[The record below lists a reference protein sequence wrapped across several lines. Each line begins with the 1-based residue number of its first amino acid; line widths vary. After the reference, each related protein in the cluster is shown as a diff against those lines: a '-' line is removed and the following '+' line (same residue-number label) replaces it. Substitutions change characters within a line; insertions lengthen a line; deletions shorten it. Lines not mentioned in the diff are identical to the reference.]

1 MTDEPILNKIE
12 SIRGKKF
19 KRLCKTK
26 YKYVY
31 KVSFDNIET
40 YRAELSKYHFCK
52 CFDVIRDAAIAI
64 DKKLL
69 ENNKEPVNILKRKY
83 K

>member
-1 MTDEPILNKIE
+1 MNDEPILNKID

-19 KRLCKTK
+19 KRLGKTK

-31 KVSFDNIET
+31 IVSFDNVET
-40 YRAELSKYHFCK
+40 YRAELSKYKFCK
-52 CFDVIRDAAIAI
+52 CFDNMRDAAIAV

-69 ENNKEPVNILKRKY
+69 ENNKEPVNILKRK
-83 K
+83 

>member
-1 MTDEPILNKIE
+1 MIDEPILNKID

-19 KRLCKTK
+19 KRLGKTK

-40 YRAELSKYHFCK
+40 YRAELSKYHLCQ
-52 CFDVIRDAAIAI
+52 CFDIIRDAAIAV

-69 ENNKEPVNILKRKY
+69 ENNKEPVNILKRK
-83 K
+83 